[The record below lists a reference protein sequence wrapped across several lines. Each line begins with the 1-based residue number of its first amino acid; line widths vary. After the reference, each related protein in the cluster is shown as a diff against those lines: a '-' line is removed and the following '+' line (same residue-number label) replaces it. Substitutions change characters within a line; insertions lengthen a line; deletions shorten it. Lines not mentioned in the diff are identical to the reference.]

1 MLSIHPGWARTAMGT
16 LDGAVEPKIELQT
29 SVQGVADVVERHMA
43 TIKNLYLD
51 YEDSKLPW

>member
-1 MLSIHPGWARTAMGT
+1 MLSIHPGWARTAMGRF
-16 LDGAVEPKIELQT
+16 DGAVEREIELQT

-43 TIKNLYLD
+43 TSKNLYLD

>member
-1 MLSIHPGWARTAMGT
+1 MGT
-16 LDGAVEPKIELQT
+16 FYGAVEPEIELQT

-43 TIKNLYLD
+43 TSKNLYLD